1 MDSLRKPANYDKLN
15 HMEMYRGHRATEEN
29 GIKTLN
35 GGMQWLYGDSSCSVT
50 IEKCGRYS
58 RYHMVKGFTWS
69 YYLHVS
75 SIKLQI
81 R

>member
-1 MDSLRKPANYDKLN
+1 MGSLRKPANYDKLN

-50 IEKCGRYS
+50 ID
-58 RYHMVKGFTWS
+58 
-69 YYLHVS
+69 L
-75 SIKLQI
+75 
-81 R
+81 